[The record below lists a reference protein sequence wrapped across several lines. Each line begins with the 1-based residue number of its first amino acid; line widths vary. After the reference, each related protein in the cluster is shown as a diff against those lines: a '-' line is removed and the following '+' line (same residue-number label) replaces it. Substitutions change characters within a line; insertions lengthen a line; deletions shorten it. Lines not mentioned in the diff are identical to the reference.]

1 MKKFLLHTF
10 GFSLMVLAVLAA
22 GEWYVERLPNPSKD
36 KHRWMSAHSR
46 QVETLVLGSSHT
58 FYGIDPEVLG
68 NGAFSLAQV
77 SQTYRYDRWL
87 LSHYPM
93 PRLRTVVLPFSYF
106 SLYEDFEM
114 GIGDDYA
121 SRYLLYMDCPIH
133 SRFSRYGLELLNAD
147 TFKEK
152 LKSLWKPSA
161 LTWTERGFAS
171 NYRLEARAENWDN
184 GEERAYGNTY
194 ADTAAVALNCGFL
207 HDICAWCAERDV
219 QVVLLSTPLTETYRR
234 HRDSVQLVRNERLL
248 SALLR
253 THPEVVYL
261 NFEADPRFVS
271 DDFYDSDHLSTLGAE
286 KLSRI
291 LRDTLLVR

>member
-10 GFSLMVLAVLAA
+10 VFSLMVLAVLAA
-22 GEWYVERLPNPSKD
+22 GEWYVEGLPNPSKD
-36 KHRWMSAHSR
+36 KHRWMSEHSR

-68 NGAFSLAQV
+68 DGAFSLAQV

-87 LSHYPM
+87 LQYYPM
-93 PRLRTVVLPFSYF
+93 PRLRTVLLPFSYF
-106 SLYEDFEM
+106 SLYEDFET

-133 SRFSRYGLELLNAD
+133 SRFSRYGLELLDAD

-171 NYRLEARAENWDN
+171 NYRLEARGEGWDN
-184 GEERAYGNTY
+184 GEERAVSNTY
-194 ADTAAVALNCGFL
+194 ADTTAVALNCGFL
-207 HDICAWCAERDV
+207 RDICAWSAARDV
-219 QVVLLSTPLTETYRR
+219 QVVLLSTPLTEAYRR
-234 HRDSVQLVRNERLL
+234 HRDPAQLARNERLL
-248 SALLR
+248 SALLQA
-253 THPEVVYL
+253 HPEVIYL
-261 NFEADPRFVS
+261 NFEADPRFVA

-291 LRDTLLVR
+291 LRDTLAAR